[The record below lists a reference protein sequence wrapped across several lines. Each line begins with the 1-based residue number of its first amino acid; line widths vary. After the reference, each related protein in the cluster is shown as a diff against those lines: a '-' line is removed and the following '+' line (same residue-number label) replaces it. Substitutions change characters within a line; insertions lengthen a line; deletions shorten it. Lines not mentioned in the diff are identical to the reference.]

1 MQNKPVIS
9 AVGQSEVGRV
19 LGKSGMALT
28 VEAVKDALD
37 DSGLTI
43 ADIDGVA
50 CWPSGKPGSGFGP
63 VGADQLIDALGI
75 NVTWY
80 SGGSEGP
87 GQLASIIN
95 AYAAV
100 SAGLARHVIC
110 FRTLM
115 ESTTRKQQEPM
126 QPPQDYLQWLLPYHA
141 YSAANWIAMYAQRHF
156 HEYGTTREQL
166 AQIALSNRRHAQLNP
181 KAVYRDPLSLEDYL
195 GSRMISSPLCLFDCD
210 VPVDASTVAIVSAA
224 DAAQD
229 LRKAPIKIESLGCA
243 VNDRFSWDQFPDMT
257 TMPARD
263 AANMMWSRTDFK
275 PSDVDV
281 AQLYDGFSIIT
292 LIWLEA
298 MGFCKKGEVG
308 AFIGDGSRFALD
320 GELPLNTNGGQLSGG
335 RTHGFGYVYEACK
348 QLRGECG
355 ERQVPNNPTLAAVGV
370 GGGPLGGC
378 LLLNR
383 D

>member
-1 MQNKPVIS
+1 MKNKPVIS
-9 AVGQSEVGRV
+9 GIGQSEVGRV
-19 LGKSGMALT
+19 LGKTGMALT
-28 VEAVKDALD
+28 VEAVKDALY

-50 CWPSGKPGSGFGP
+50 CWPSAKLGSGFAP
-63 VGADQLIDALGI
+63 VGAEQVIDAMGI
-75 NVTWY
+75 NVNWY
-80 SGGSEGP
+80 CGGIEGP

-110 FRTLM
+110 FRTLI
-115 ESTTRKQQEPM
+115 ESTTRKQQEPI
-126 QPPQDYLQWLLPYHA
+126 QPPQDYTQWLLPYHA
-141 YSAANWIAMYAQRHF
+141 YSVASWIAMYAQRHF
-156 HEYGTTREQL
+156 HEYGTTREQM
-166 AQIALSNRRHAQLNP
+166 AQIALSCRRYAQLNP

-210 VPVDASTVAIVSAA
+210 VPVDASTVVIVSAS

-229 LRKAPIKIESLGCA
+229 LRKAPIRIESLGSA
-243 VNDRFSWDQFPDMT
+243 VKDRLSWDQFPDMT

-263 AANMMWSRTDFK
+263 AAKMMWSRTDFK
-275 PSDVDV
+275 PSDVDI
-281 AQLYDGFSIIT
+281 AQLYDGFSILT

-298 MGFCKKGEVG
+298 MGFCEKGEVG
-308 AFIGDGSRFALD
+308 AFVGDGSRFALD
-320 GELPLNTNGGQLSGG
+320 GELPLNTNGGQLSAG

-348 QLRGECG
+348 QLRGEAG
-355 ERQVPNNPTLAAVGV
+355 ERQVHNNPALAAVGV
-370 GGGPLGGC
+370 GGGTFGGC